1 MLSNFVALV
10 ITWAVRRPKLAGMD
24 ENRTHPG
31 RLNSAPQTV
40 LKTVFLSSNNV
51 GRHSPSMEIVLQE
64 SSDVRRCPLAFT
76 RLAVI
81 LAVTNAG
88 NSLIPTLGSTP

>member
-1 MLSNFVALV
+1 
-10 ITWAVRRPKLAGMD
+10 
-24 ENRTHPG
+24 
-31 RLNSAPQTV
+31 
-40 LKTVFLSSNNV
+40 
-51 GRHSPSMEIVLQE
+51 MEIVLQE

-81 LAVTNAG
+81 LAVTTAG